1 MDSAWWQVHGAEAV
15 SDFQGERWAPITYQ
29 GVSKARFQHFQNS
42 GAGAASLAAHWGAER
57 IILLGYDCQK
67 TGGRA
72 HWHGDHPAGLGNAGS
87 LDKWP
92 VQFRQLAQHLA
103 HLDVINC
110 SRETALA
117 VFPRRPLDEVLL

>member
-1 MDSAWWQVHGAEAV
+1 MDSAWWQVHGPEVAEH
-15 SDFQGERWAPITYQ
+15 FRGERWAPITYRN
-29 GVSKARFQHFQNS
+29 VSKARFNHFQNS
-42 GAGAASLAAHWGAER
+42 GAGAVSLAAHWGAER

-92 VQFRQLAQHLA
+92 GQFRQLAQHLGS
-103 HLDVINC
+103 LDVINC

-117 VFPRRPLDEVLL
+117 VFPRRSLDEVLL

>member
-1 MDSAWWQVHGAEAV
+1 MDSAWWQQHFAEAV
-15 SDFQGERWAPITYQ
+15 QTFQGERWAPITYQ
-29 GVSKARFQHFQNS
+29 GVRKARFTHFQNS
-42 GAGAASLAAHWGAER
+42 GAGAAALAAHWGAER
-57 IILLGYDCQK
+57 IVMLGYDCQR
-67 TGGRA
+67 TGGKA

-92 VQFRQLAQHLA
+92 AQFRQLAQHLVR
-103 HLDVINC
+103 LDVINC